1 VQILPIY
8 NSQLAS
14 GLFKTTQL
22 PDGSTK
28 HCNIGKGEAGAGK
41 LSSFY
46 VLRLDCSSSSK
57 GGKERNSRDGERG
70 RGLSYITMAIA
81 DVS

>member
-1 VQILPIY
+1 LLLDYSRQLSFQMVLPSTVIL
-8 NSQLAS
+8 
-14 GLFKTTQL
+14 GR
-22 PDGSTK
+22 
-28 HCNIGKGEAGAGK
+28 GKQGQENC
-41 LSSFY
+41 LVLY